1 MPNKLVGGALIATG
15 VGFLIAAGAIFLFT
29 EDLNI
34 FFWVSLI
41 LGIASLVIGVIVYIY
56 AMMQMK
62 KKKPVKG
69 AENSKATSKSAD
81 GKTGV
86 DKTQKTGQQPVQQSS
101 RSQQQ
106 GQQQGQQSSGAQ
118 QQIPSS
124 QASQMYQNP
133 QMMSSSN
140 TPIQY
145 YKPTPKETLE
155 TSKTTLYPGYQKS
168 VTPSKNQSV
177 PVPQN
182 VDSSLQPMSYMTT

>member
-41 LGIASLVIGVIVYIY
+41 LGRASLVIGVIVYIY

-101 RSQQQ
+101 RSQRLRGDQSLRQ
-106 GQQQGQQSSGAQ
+106 GKHRARIRSCR
-118 QQIPSS
+118 
-124 QASQMYQNP
+124 
-133 QMMSSSN
+133 
-140 TPIQY
+140 
-145 YKPTPKETLE
+145 
-155 TSKTTLYPGYQKS
+155 
-168 VTPSKNQSV
+168 
-177 PVPQN
+177 
-182 VDSSLQPMSYMTT
+182 